1 MIEIEQLMDDSTMV
15 FLTETQQKSFKVKFQ
30 GEIRNYTQMRS
41 REDRKGGGL
50 MILWGDQLKVEM
62 EKIENI
68 HQDILGAKGKFK
80 DIVVI
85 ILLVY
90 FSVND
95 TPRNDEIKAKI
106 EAIVEQ
112 YQDEDCGVML
122 LGDFNA
128 HVGFIGDQQ
137 LNRNGKII
145 LDMMERFNLIL
156 LNGDE
161 RCDGKSTWQQGNK
174 KSSIDHILVNE
185 KMYNRFRG
193 MKIDEDKEVL
203 DFSDHNLISA
213 KFHMNRE
220 RSVITEGEEKQI
232 LRINDRTKE
241 QFRQN
246 IRRKLDEMQE
256 MINLED
262 FNEMIKETAQV
273 VMTRTV
279 KTRKNQKQLEEPIWF
294 NENIKR
300 EIGKRRVINKKAR
313 NATNPEEKTRLR
325 EKYKVQK
332 AKVNELVGEAVEIY
346 EVKITD
352 KILKDR
358 NRSKNLW
365 QHVNTL
371 KKLDKNTKKEI
382 KLYKEDGEKIEEQ
395 NIGAELKDK
404 WIPVYQSSENNI
416 ESVWNNQE
424 KERYTEETNRGTVY
438 HRFTTGLGYSSEQQA
453 IVPQMESLQFNEQL
467 IEHMDMAFRIEHVY
481 KMCDPEITLGEIK
494 HQIEKMKV
502 GKAAGPDGVK
512 IELYKCL
519 CEDESIINNLKDLF
533 NQVLVTGVI
542 PEEWKTS
549 KTVLIEK
556 KSKPKANELRPI
568 ALMNCYYKIFMGI
581 IKEKI
586 EKHLEN
592 NNLVNNY
599 QAGSTK
605 KRRIADNLFILRY
618 CVEESFK
625 NKKELYIISIDYSK
639 AFDSVKRSEL
649 IETLKKCKVH
659 ENVIEII
666 SKIYKGDKTELTL
679 NGIKY
684 ADIEI
689 TSGIRQGC
697 NGSPLLFILVTYQII
712 ERLKLLN
719 IGFRQGDLKIPA
731 LFYVDDGLIFTHTKE
746 NAEKLVN
753 EIENISSDY
762 GLKLNKSKCKIL
774 IFNKRE
780 EIEYINEIEV
790 TNQIKY
796 LGVMISNKR
805 DCFKTQK
812 DISKEKATKMN
823 NILFSVLGNS
833 CNRLLIGKTFWKGL
847 AIPSFLYAQEILCY
861 NKAEIEKLQ
870 REDYKAYRSILQL
883 PIYTAVEFLR
893 GEVGASSM
901 WARDVKSK
909 LLFVKHALTEEG
921 NEVLKCVME
930 KNLETN
936 SSKFAKVVSAYM
948 EQLNV
953 NMNEVKSLSINQ
965 IKNKIKEVDTEMWK
979 RKMTEKST
987 LSIYRGKKKEIEEVE
1002 WFRNGSKYQLM
1013 MKARSNTLKLN
1024 WRKWGT
1030 EAEKIC
1036 DLCKESVETLVH
1048 FVIDCKDLQQTRNK
1062 CRVLQRPHIE
1072 QKEDIVAEVLMM
1084 NSCTGEERGE
1094 YLQVIWEMWSRR
1106 NKLLKSME
1114 NSEGSEEE

>member
-1 MIEIEQLMDDSTMV
+1 
-15 FLTETQQKSFKVKFQ
+15 
-30 GEIRNYTQMRS
+30 
-41 REDRKGGGL
+41 
-50 MILWGDQLKVEM
+50 
-62 EKIENI
+62 
-68 HQDILGAKGKFK
+68 
-80 DIVVI
+80 
-85 ILLVY
+85 
-90 FSVND
+90 
-95 TPRNDEIKAKI
+95 
-106 EAIVEQ
+106 
-112 YQDEDCGVML
+112 
-122 LGDFNA
+122 
-128 HVGFIGDQQ
+128 
-137 LNRNGKII
+137 
-145 LDMMERFNLIL
+145 
-156 LNGDE
+156 
-161 RCDGKSTWQQGNK
+161 
-174 KSSIDHILVNE
+174 
-185 KMYNRFRG
+185 
-193 MKIDEDKEVL
+193 
-203 DFSDHNLISA
+203 
-213 KFHMNRE
+213 
-220 RSVITEGEEKQI
+220 
-232 LRINDRTKE
+232 
-241 QFRQN
+241 
-246 IRRKLDEMQE
+246 
-256 MINLED
+256 
-262 FNEMIKETAQV
+262 
-273 VMTRTV
+273 
-279 KTRKNQKQLEEPIWF
+279 
-294 NENIKR
+294 
-300 EIGKRRVINKKAR
+300 
-313 NATNPEEKTRLR
+313 
-325 EKYKVQK
+325 
-332 AKVNELVGEAVEIY
+332 
-346 EVKITD
+346 
-352 KILKDR
+352 
-358 NRSKNLW
+358 
-365 QHVNTL
+365 
-371 KKLDKNTKKEI
+371 
-382 KLYKEDGEKIEEQ
+382 
-395 NIGAELKDK
+395 
-404 WIPVYQSSENNI
+404 
-416 ESVWNNQE
+416 
-424 KERYTEETNRGTVY
+424 
-438 HRFTTGLGYSSEQQA
+438 
-453 IVPQMESLQFNEQL
+453 MESLQFNEQL

-512 IELYKCL
+512 IDLYKCL

-605 KRRIADNLFILRY
+605 KRRIADNLFMLRY

-979 RKMTEKST
+979 RKMAEKST
-987 LSIYRGKKKEIEEVE
+987 LSIYRGKKEEI
-1002 WFRNGSKYQLM
+1002 
-1013 MKARSNTLKLN
+1013 
-1024 WRKWGT
+1024 
-1030 EAEKIC
+1030 
-1036 DLCKESVETLVH
+1036 
-1048 FVIDCKDLQQTRNK
+1048 
-1062 CRVLQRPHIE
+1062 
-1072 QKEDIVAEVLMM
+1072 
-1084 NSCTGEERGE
+1084 
-1094 YLQVIWEMWSRR
+1094 
-1106 NKLLKSME
+1106 
-1114 NSEGSEEE
+1114 